1 MTAQDR
7 ARLDD
12 VAERAE
18 AHWTRLQADR
28 QARQEAEAQELRQA
42 TELLEWLT
50 KAAS

>member
-1 MTAQDR
+1 MTDQDR

-18 AHWTRLQADR
+18 EYWTRLQADR
-28 QARQEAEAQELRQA
+28 LARQEAEAQELRA
-42 TELLEWLT
+42 ANELMDWLT